1 MIDILQQIH
10 NNTSGSAIIVGGV
23 AKWLNG
29 YTETYDKMWI
39 DVSVESQYSNSLDN
53 LGTRLDLP
61 NGTSF
66 PSPTINQFIIRM
78 DDGHRL
84 DVFVQDDPTDFN
96 VISGSNVITPQGD
109 LDWHINL
116 HSFIGSDYTLGKL
129 NDRKELYGL

>member
-1 MIDILQQIH
+1 MKNILEQIH

-66 PSPTINQFIIRM
+66 PSPTIDQFIIRM

-84 DVFVQDDPTDFN
+84 DVFVQDEPTDFT
-96 VISGSNVITPQGD
+96 VISGSNVITPQAD

-116 HSFIGSDYTLGKL
+116 SGSSPNEYTHQKVV
-129 NDRKELYGL
+129 DRKALYNL